1 MIDWNAIVAGQREAW
16 VLGATAALGLA
27 FGVLAQGSRF
37 CFLRALQAAFA
48 RTQPGPLR
56 LFAVAMATALV
67 GSQWLAG
74 AADVNLGQSLYA
86 QSRLS
91 LVALLLG
98 GLLFGYGMALAN
110 ACGARSLV
118 LLGSGNLRS
127 LVTLLCLAVGAAATL
142 SGVLA
147 PLRIRLTEA
156 TQTELPAATL
166 PALIAWLL
174 PLSQPVPAAAWR
186 WACVVLLLAALLGWA
201 LTRRSVPTS
210 TTATAAAPLSA
221 PASPARALLP
231 GVLIGLLVPLG
242 WWITGRLGA
251 DDFEP
256 LPLGSLTFVAPV
268 AQSLQYLQLSTGIG
282 ASTGAVLCAGVLVGA
297 LASALVRREFQWQGF
312 TTAAQT
318 GRSIVGGTLMG
329 VGGVLALG
337 CSIGQGLTGFSTLAL
352 STYPALA
359 GIVGGAWLAWRT
371 SAREGQ

>member
-1 MIDWNAIVAGQREAW
+1 MIDWSAIVDGQREAW
-16 VLGATAALGLA
+16 VLGATAALGFA
-27 FGVLAQGSRF
+27 YGVLAQGSRF
-37 CFLRALQAAFA
+37 CFLRAVQAVFA
-48 RTQPGPLR
+48 RTQSGPLR
-56 LFAVAMATALV
+56 LFAAAMATALV

-110 ACGARSLV
+110 ACGARCLV

-142 SGVLA
+142 SGVFA

-166 PALIAWLL
+166 PTLFAWLM
-174 PLSQPVPAAAWR
+174 PLSVPVTATAWR
-186 WACVVLLLAALLGWA
+186 WACVVLLLTALLGWA
-201 LTRRSVPTS
+201 LTRRPLPNS
-210 TTATAAAPLSA
+210 TAATTLSA
-221 PASPARALLP
+221 PASPTRALLP

-268 AQSLQYLQLSTGIG
+268 AQSLQYLQLSTGIA
-282 ASTGAVLCAGVLVGA
+282 ASTGSVLCAGVLVGA
-297 LASALVRREFQWQGF
+297 MVSALVRREFHWQGF
-312 TTAAQT
+312 TSAAQT

-337 CSIGQGLTGFSTLAL
+337 CTIGQGLTGFSTLAL

-359 GIVGGAWLAWRT
+359 GIVAGAWLAWRT
-371 SAREGQ
+371 SARERQ